1 MNFLVLF
8 KNFRKK
14 KELFFCGHVV
24 VFNKVYFFVV
34 VVYVSM
40 LIREMRNG

>member
-14 KELFFCGHVV
+14 KGTFFCGYVM

-34 VVYVSM
+34 VVFVSM